1 MKTVSGPSPAPAAAK
16 DSALPPAYPFYCVKN
31 YCPEDSMGYLMRQ
44 ILSHVAHEVERR
56 LAHTDLTNAQW
67 IPLFKLYSGQAS
79 TVAQLARE
87 CQLDTGAMTRMLDRL
102 EAKDL
107 CRRVRSEVDRRVV
120 HLELTEAGNRAASV
134 LPELLSGVQN
144 AHLAGF
150 SQEEFET
157 MKSYLRRILKNAETI
172 AAHAQAS

>member
-1 MKTVSGPSPAPAAAK
+1 M
-16 DSALPPAYPFYCVKN
+16 
-31 YCPEDSMGYLMRQ
+31 
-44 ILSHVAHEVERR
+44 
-56 LAHTDLTNAQW
+56 
-67 IPLFKLYSGQAS
+67 
-79 TVAQLARE
+79 
-87 CQLDTGAMTRMLDRL
+87 
-102 EAKDL
+102 
-107 CRRVRSEVDRRVV
+107 V